1 MRNICLWLIRGY
13 QSYISPFLSPSC
25 RFFPSCSEYAYSAF
39 KVHGTLAGFFLTV
52 RRLLKCHPWHVGG
65 VDEVPKG

>member
-13 QSYISPFLSPSC
+13 QFYLSPFLSPSC

-39 KVHGTLAGFFLTV
+39 KLHGTFGGFFLTF
-52 RRLLKCHPWHVGG
+52 RRLIKCHPWHRGG
-65 VDEVPKG
+65 VDEVPKV